1 MKKIYKVSLIFLII
15 LILSLCLTMLQSQA
29 AGPGGGNNA
38 GGFGGGSRGD
48 GSSGSGG
55 GSNGGSTAHGSSGST
70 GDDDDIGDIWNNAGS
85 FINQGAQNGNSTIK
99 NFFNNLKSDTAK
111 NRFGEVIGIIWGIGL
126 IVIFIS
132 TVVLGIRYMLVN
144 PNEKSRIKQATTPYI
159 IGVVVI
165 FGAVTIWKLIINI
178 LEG

>member
-1 MKKIYKVSLIFLII
+1 MKKVYKVIFII
-15 LILSLCLTMLQSQA
+15 FIIISMYTLVYDVMA
-29 AGPGGGNNA
+29 
-38 GGFGGGSRGD
+38 
-48 GSSGSGG
+48 
-55 GSNGGSTAHGSSGST
+55 SN
-70 GDDDDIGDIWNNAGS
+70 IWSDAGS
-85 FINQGAQNGNSTIK
+85 FINQGASNSNWTITKYFK
-99 NFFNNLKSDTAK
+99 NLQANTAK
-111 NRFGEVIGIIWGIGL
+111 SKFSEVIGVIWGIGL
-126 IVIFIS
+126 IVIFVS